1 VIRIGELIEE
11 LVEKLL
17 PRLGH
22 ELKVAQMKD
31 SPHDYLR
38 KSILLAFIFAL
49 NLTLPTLFILL
60 KYHALYLL
68 PVVYLV
74 YFFLTMLIALSI
86 PKINIKKVRSEIESD
101 IFVPAW
107 KLLTLIEAGNSI
119 ISALINVSRSKA
131 KSGKYFGKIASDIL
145 LGKTIE
151 QAFDD
156 AIKYTPSESFRK
168 VLEPIKK
175 SLKTGAD
182 IKSNLLSTLRELS
195 QEKAVEIEM
204 YEKKLSPLSMFYLIF
219 GTILPALAIIGAAL
233 IISFVGLEV
242 RFFPFLF
249 LYLVLILITQVV
261 FINIFLET
269 RPLVKL

>member
-261 FINIFLET
+261 FINIFWET